1 MNGKRV
7 EDQESTP
14 GINAGFI
21 YCQTMLF

>member
-21 YCQTMLF
+21 YWQTMLF